1 MIITIDGPTASGKS
15 TVAAA
20 IAKKLGFYHLNT
32 GLLYRSLSYLLV
44 TKRGYS
50 SNDLEHVRQEDITEC
65 VRPDLFS
72 YEYNEGRD
80 VTVLYEGTDITQF
93 LKDSSVDQYVA
104 IISPQKIVREAMVEQ
119 QRALAKKYNLVID
132 GRDVGSHVFPHA
144 EHKFY
149 LTASLP
155 VRAVRWQK
163 DQRARGHD
171 YTLEEAEAMIS
182 DRDLKDMRRHISPL
196 VVPEGATTIDN
207 SEMTFDETV
216 DLLLSRIMKPCH

>member
-50 SNDLEHVRQEDITEC
+50 LTDLEHVRQEDIIEC

-80 VTVLYEGTDITQF
+80 VTILYDGTDITHF
-93 LKDSSVDQYVA
+93 LKDSSVDQYVV
-104 IISPQKIVREAMVEQ
+104 IISPQKIVREAMVDQ
-119 QRALAKKYNLVID
+119 QRKLAEKYNLVID

-144 EHKFY
+144 EYKFY
-149 LTASLP
+149 LTASLS
-155 VRAVRWQK
+155 VRAARWQK

-171 YTLEEAEAMIS
+171 YTIEETEAMIS
-182 DRDLKDMRRHISPL
+182 DRDLKDMQRHISPL
-196 VVPEGATTIDN
+196 VVSEGAITVDN
-207 SEMTFDETV
+207 SALTFNETV
-216 DLLLSRIMKPCH
+216 DLLLSRITK